1 MNMKM
6 SYHSAQDKP
15 DNTPRVSDADNRN
28 EIGSNDIGK
37 GSFESDTNFPLI
49 TPRLEKLLRLLG
61 YIAGFGHRLIAL
73 TGPKGVGKTTLLEEF
88 LKARRAPGSICYMV
102 ALEQDT
108 PDQLIR
114 EVCDEFGIK
123 AAGEAGVEELL
134 PQLDRFLV
142 ASGSSE
148 QNMIVLDDAHL
159 LNNKVLALLAELSLN
174 YRESLQII
182 LCGEPVL
189 FNKLRA
195 LPVIRKHHQLL
206 YHQQLQGFDL
216 NECKQY
222 LRTRVTS
229 AHPLGEDAF
238 SEADC
243 LWISQESGGQPA
255 QIDRLMRDGVER
267 GIDHNQKFDT
277 KFKWLLGAGV
287 SALIAVAAM
296 LFLPG
301 TEDESDL
308 RHEVVSEPEHKPLA
322 IRPIERNYAGLGN
335 SDTVET
341 VTEFEVQPQLS
352 DPGVME
358 SASKAEAEVEAEAEA
373 EAEAFQADEV
383 MESLHNLPDA
393 QEAGGPESQV
403 LLESVDEAAVEEP
416 PPEAS
421 PMPEQELFAAGVMPE
436 AEEPVADDE
445 IDDKATDIEIGQS
458 VGEVVSEPEPEN
470 VDHFT
475 AQEREILS
483 LDPEAYTIQLLGSY
497 REDKIHKV
505 LATVPAD
512 SEYRYFRTQHNGSPW
527 YVLIYGSYLQYSK
540 AVAAAAEL
548 PRQLNPQAAWVRGI
562 GGIQKDLV
570 GRDQL

>member
-6 SYHSAQDKP
+6 SYHSAPDKA
-15 DNTPRVSDADNRN
+15 DNAPRLADADN
-28 EIGSNDIGK
+28 GNDTDK
-37 GSFESDTNFPLI
+37 GPFDSDANFPLI

-61 YIAGFGHRLIAL
+61 HIAGFGHRLIAL
-73 TGPKGVGKTTLLEEF
+73 TGPKGVGKTTLLEEL

-102 ALEQDT
+102 ALKQDT

-142 ASGSSE
+142 GAGSSE

-182 LCGEPVL
+182 LCGEPAL

-195 LPVIRKHHQLL
+195 LPVIRNHHQLL
-206 YHQQLQGFDL
+206 YHRQLRGFDL

-222 LRTRVTS
+222 LHMRFTA

-238 SEADC
+238 TEADC
-243 LWISQESGGQPA
+243 LWVSRESGGQPA
-255 QIDRLMRDGVER
+255 QIDRLMRDRMER
-267 GIDHNQKFDT
+267 GVGQDRKFDT
-277 KFKWLLGAGV
+277 KFKWLLGAGAY
-287 SALIAVAAM
+287 ALIGVVAA
-296 LFLPG
+296 LFLPV
-301 TEDESDL
+301 TEDGADL
-308 RHEVVSEPEHKPLA
+308 RQTAAPEPERKPVA
-322 IRPIERNYAGLGN
+322 IRPIERNHAGLGGIAAME
-335 SDTVET
+335 TVEQ
-341 VTEFEVQPQLS
+341 VEAQPLLS
-352 DPGVME
+352 GPGVME
-358 SASKAEAEVEAEAEA
+358 SASDPETETEL
-373 EAEAFQADEV
+373 FQVDDASEG
-383 MESLHNLPDA
+383 LPDA
-393 QEAGGPESQV
+393 QEVGSPESRR
-403 LLESVDEAAVEEP
+403 LLESVDEATVEEL
-416 PPEAS
+416 PPEADS
-421 PMPEQELFAAGVMPE
+421 MPEQELSVAGVVPE
-436 AEEPVADDE
+436 TEEPVADDE
-445 IDDKATDIEIGQS
+445 IDDKARDIEITQS
-458 VGEVVSEPEPEN
+458 VGEAKPEPEN
-470 VDHFT
+470 VGNFT

-497 REDKIHKV
+497 REAKIHKV

-512 SEYRYFRTQHNGSPW
+512 SEYRYFRTLHNGSPW

-548 PRQLNPQAAWVRGI
+548 PRQLNPEAAWVRGI
-562 GGIQKDLV
+562 GGIQKDLAN
-570 GRDQL
+570 RDQP